1 MTFRDH
7 SRPVVVGVGSRSALY
22 ATRWAA
28 ERAERRSVVLRL
40 IHAYQASNSARSAA
54 RDQGADWLRVAREEA
69 VQVAPDLRTEIR
81 LVHAP
86 ILPVLVEES
95 GNASMVVLGTRGLG
109 GFIGLLVGSTATRLA
124 CQAQSPVIVVKPQV
138 VNGGGQTDCG
148 PVVLGVDGTAASAA
162 AIAFAFDEA
171 SARGTDLVAVH
182 TWMDSAVE
190 NSLGGT
196 NAVDLESVRE
206 RAHRILADRLAG
218 WPEKYPQVR
227 VKPEVVRDRATR
239 ALLRYAN
246 NAQLVVVGS
255 RGRGGFQSLV
265 IGSTSQLLLQHA
277 PCPVAVVRSDIAY

>member
-1 MTFRDH
+1 
-7 SRPVVVGVGSRSALY
+7 VA
-22 ATRWAA
+22 
-28 ERAERRSVVLRL
+28 LRL
-40 IHAYQASNSARSAA
+40 VHAYQVGNSARPVT
-54 RDQGADWLRVAREEA
+54 RDQGADSLSAAREA
-69 VQVAPDLRTEIR
+69 AAQVAPGLRTETR

-86 ILPVLVEES
+86 VLPVLVEES
-95 GNASMVVLGTRGLG
+95 DKASMIVLGTRGLG

-124 CQAQSPVIVVKPQV
+124 CQAYSPVIVVKPQMM
-138 VNGGGQTDCG
+138 NGGGQPDSG

-171 SARGTDLVAVH
+171 SARKADLVAVH
-182 TWMDSAVE
+182 TWMDSMVE

-196 NAVDLESVRE
+196 NAGDLEPVRE
-206 RAHRILADRLAG
+206 RAHRVLADRLAG
-218 WPEKYPQVR
+218 WQEKYPQVR